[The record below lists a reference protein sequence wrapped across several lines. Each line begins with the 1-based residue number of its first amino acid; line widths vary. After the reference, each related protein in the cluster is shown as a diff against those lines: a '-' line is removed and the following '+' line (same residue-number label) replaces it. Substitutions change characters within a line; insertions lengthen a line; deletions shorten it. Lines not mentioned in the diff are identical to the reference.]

1 MSSSPAWRERSP
13 PLLLPLP
20 PQGDDPVVP
29 ALGSN
34 AACAPCCPPIIERI
48 PLRSSEP
55 PTTPAA
61 AAAAVPRN
69 EPPPPAM
76 PAIGPPAIGPPA
88 IGPPGWPA
96 PMGIPAPVLGAIA
109 GVPVRQAGDMLPR
122 ASSGRGTDGTEL

>member
-1 MSSSPAWRERSP
+1 MSSSPAWRERPP

-34 AACAPCCPPIIERI
+34 AACAAPCWPPIIERI

-69 EPPPPAM
+69 EPPPPA
-76 PAIGPPAIGPPA
+76 IGPPA

-96 PMGIPAPVLGAIA
+96 PMGMPAPALGVIA

-122 ASSGRGTDGTEL
+122 AS

>member
-34 AACAPCCPPIIERI
+34 AACAAPCWPPIIERI
-48 PLRSSEP
+48 PLRSNEP

-69 EPPPPAM
+69 EPPPPA
-76 PAIGPPAIGPPA
+76 IPAIGPPA
-88 IGPPGWPA
+88 IGPPGWPT
-96 PMGIPAPVLGAIA
+96 PMGMPDPAPGAIA

-122 ASSGRGTDGTEL
+122 VSSGRGTDGT

>member
-34 AACAPCCPPIIERI
+34 AACAAPCWPPIIERI

-69 EPPPPAM
+69 EPPPPAIGP

-96 PMGIPAPVLGAIA
+96 PMAIPAP
-109 GVPVRQAGDMLPR
+109 
-122 ASSGRGTDGTEL
+122 